1 MMGLPGYQSATQN
14 PSTPKQANIPLNP
27 ATGQPFT
34 QNDFMAGVNKF
45 ELGHATAPGDMQ
57 ALYSQ
62 YIAGQMPIEQ
72 LSALMGQPASAL
84 KTPAQAGQPGGAPGT
99 VGPASAGIAT
109 AGGAPGAAGQPGG
122 GFGSLM
128 TPFTG
133 ANLAQTPGYQFQLQ
147 QGLEALGN
155 KAAAGGTLMSPNTQ
169 KDLINYAEGLAGT
182 RYDTAFQED
191 MAQKQQQFNQLMG
204 ITGIGTGATNVGV
217 NVGQNTAAN
226 IGGAQIGMANA
237 AAGGILGQGAA
248 QQQMYQNLAGM
259 PGFLSS
265 FYNKL
270 PSSTP
275 STGTWNPNY
284 SVGGQPMYSGYDVGG
299 GPAYG

>member
-1 MMGLPGYQSATQN
+1 M
-14 PSTPKQANIPLNP
+14 
-27 ATGQPFT
+27 QPFT
-34 QNDFMAGVNKF
+34 PQD
-45 ELGHATAPGDMQ
+45 L
-57 ALYSQ
+57 
-62 YIAGQMPIEQ
+62 
-72 LSALMGQPASAL
+72 
-84 KTPAQAGQPGGAPGT
+84 
-99 VGPASAGIAT
+99 
-109 AGGAPGAAGQPGG
+109 
-122 GFGSLM
+122 
-128 TPFTG
+128 
-133 ANLAQTPGYQFQLQ
+133 ANTPGYQFQLQ

-182 RYDTAFQED
+182 RYDTSFQED
-191 MAQKQQQFNQLMG
+191 MRQKQQQFNQLMDVARVG
-204 ITGIGTGATNVGV
+204 EQTTGTGV
-217 NVGQNTAAN
+217 NVGMQTAGN

-248 QQQMYQNLAGM
+248 QQNMYQQLAAI
-259 PGFLSS
+259 PGFMSS

-270 PSSTP
+270 PSTTP